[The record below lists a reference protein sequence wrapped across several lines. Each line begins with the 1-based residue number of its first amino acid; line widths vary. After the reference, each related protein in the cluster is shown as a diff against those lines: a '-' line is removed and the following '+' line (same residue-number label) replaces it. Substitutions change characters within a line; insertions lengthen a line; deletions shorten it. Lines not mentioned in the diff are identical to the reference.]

1 MERNLELLKTTWNF
15 IKNNPEKHQQSD
27 FINHTQCGTQMC
39 FAGHA
44 AVISGAEFPRDDS
57 PWFLT
62 EDGRLSEK
70 DKDGLRKGI
79 YIEEYARNVLGMTN
93 DESHFIFYYT
103 SNNGFAGR
111 IEHLIELWEKD
122 QPFAYNFY
130 DDSAEYDDEPCPC
143 CDYDEDDCE

>member
-15 IKNNPEKHQQSD
+15 IKNNPEKHRQSD

-57 PWFLT
+57 SWFLT
-62 EDGRLSEK
+62 EDGKLGEQ
-70 DKDGLRKGI
+70 DAYGVRKGI
-79 YIEEYARNVLGMTN
+79 YIEEYARNVLGMTYE
-93 DESHFIFYYT
+93 ESQFIFYYT

-111 IEHLIELWEKD
+111 IEHLIELWEKGE
-122 QPFAYNFY
+122 PFSNYY
-130 DDSAEYDDEPCPC
+130 EEDEYDDEPCPC
-143 CDYDEDDCE
+143 CDYEEDDCE